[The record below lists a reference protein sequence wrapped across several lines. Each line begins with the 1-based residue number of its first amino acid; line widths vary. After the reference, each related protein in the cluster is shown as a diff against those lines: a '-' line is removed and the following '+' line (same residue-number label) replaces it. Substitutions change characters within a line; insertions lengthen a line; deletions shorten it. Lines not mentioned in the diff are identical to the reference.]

1 MLQERFYNM
10 TRKDFKAIADQI
22 AAISNLVERKTMAIQ
37 MAEVCRQSNPRFD
50 FARFYQACGV

>member
-1 MLQERFYNM
+1 M